1 MVKTTVAVYLIFYK
15 LIFFE
20 SLIMF
25 LEPTIKLITG
35 IFDLQSNNNS
45 YHDGTSAFVRYFF
58 EKDPHLNAF
67 DYILGFIF
75 YAVSRTK
82 TDLRN
87 KYMI

>member
-1 MVKTTVAVYLIFYK
+1 MAQV
-15 LIFFE
+15 FF
-20 SLIMF
+20 
-25 LEPTIKLITG
+25 
-35 IFDLQSNNNS
+35 FDI
-45 YHDGTSAFVRYFF
+45 FF
-58 EKDPHLNAF
+58 EKDLNAF

>member
-1 MVKTTVAVYLIFYK
+1 MMAQVL
-15 LIFFE
+15 L
-20 SLIMF
+20 
-25 LEPTIKLITG
+25 
-35 IFDLQSNNNS
+35 FDI
-45 YHDGTSAFVRYFF
+45 FF